1 MKADVQTLGAKK
13 AGTVEL
19 SDLVFGLEPRKDLL
33 HRMVR
38 YQLAKRQRGT
48 HRTKPR
54 GDITGSTR
62 KIIRQKGTGGA
73 RHGSRKVPQFR
84 GGGRAFGP
92 VVRSHATKLPKKVRS
107 LALKHALSAK
117 QAAGELIILD
127 DAKLKEAKTAPLV
140 KALKGLG
147 WRSPLVIDGP
157 EIDNNFALAARNIPN
172 LNVLPSVGANVYD
185 ILRCGDLVLT
195 KSAVEQLEARLI

>member
-13 AGTVEL
+13 VGTVEL

-54 GDITGSTR
+54 GDISGSTR

-92 VVRSHATKLPKKVRS
+92 VVRSHATKLPKKVRR

-117 QAAGELIILD
+117 QAAGELIIID
-127 DAKLKEAKTAPLV
+127 DVKLKEAKTAPLV
-140 KALKGLG
+140 KVIKGLG

-185 ILRCGDLVLT
+185 ILRCGNLVLT
-195 KSAVEQLEARLI
+195 KSAVEQLEARLA